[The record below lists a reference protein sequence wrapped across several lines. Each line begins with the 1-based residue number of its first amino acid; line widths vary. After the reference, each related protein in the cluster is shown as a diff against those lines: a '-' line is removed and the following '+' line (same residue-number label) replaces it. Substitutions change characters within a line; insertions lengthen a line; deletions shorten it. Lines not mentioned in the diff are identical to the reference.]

1 MGKKSVF
8 ATKTFGLVVITI
20 ILTVIIEL
28 MSPSFLKAGN
38 LRQLFM
44 TLSFEGVMLAGI
56 TILLLSGNF
65 DMSAGGVGALSM
77 LIFGLCIQT
86 FHLPWITAIL
96 VGLAGGVVCGIIN
109 VILINV
115 FKMQPFIA
123 TIATSAIFA
132 GIGNVAT
139 RGNSIPINAPA
150 FTDIGKIALF
160 GVIPV
165 LFILMVVIVL
175 VHTFVL
181 YKTRFGRSI
190 FMIGG
195 NMFAARLCG
204 LNIRRTRA
212 ILYTSQGLMS
222 AIAALMW
229 SCYRKQ
235 ANPAAFSL
243 AVPNMQAMI
252 AAMLGGVSMMGGAG
266 GMGGAAIGLVLL
278 KVFGSG
284 LLALKVPTYIT
295 VALPGVLLVIA
306 LFMDNL
312 NAMRMRR
319 VLMSAAIKQSVAKE
333 VKEKVTT

>member
-1 MGKKSVF
+1 
-8 ATKTFGLVVITI
+8 
-20 ILTVIIEL
+20 
-28 MSPSFLKAGN
+28 
-38 LRQLFM
+38 
-44 TLSFEGVMLAGI
+44 
-56 TILLLSGNF
+56 
-65 DMSAGGVGALSM
+65 
-77 LIFGLCIQT
+77 
-86 FHLPWITAIL
+86 
-96 VGLAGGVVCGIIN
+96 
-109 VILINV
+109 
-115 FKMQPFIA
+115 
-123 TIATSAIFA
+123 
-132 GIGNVAT
+132 
-139 RGNSIPINAPA
+139 
-150 FTDIGKIALF
+150 
-160 GVIPV
+160 
-165 LFILMVVIVL
+165 
-175 VHTFVL
+175 
-181 YKTRFGRSI
+181 
-190 FMIGG
+190 
-195 NMFAARLCG
+195 
-204 LNIRRTRA
+204 
-212 ILYTSQGLMS
+212 MS